1 MEKQQEKN
9 AESKAQNTSEKTGT
23 AYDVK
28 RLNGAVSGILET
40 KLLNDEEKETL
51 KRLLNKVKQNYL
63 DQ

>member
-9 AESKAQNTSEKTGT
+9 AESKAQNVFEKAGT

-28 RLNGAVSGILET
+28 RFNGAVSGILET
-40 KLLNDEEKETL
+40 NLLKEEDKRTLKKLLNE
-51 KRLLNKVKQNYL
+51 VKQNYL